1 MSDSTTPKET
11 PPTTVDS
18 KDESSD
24 TTTSPSPAS
33 PTTTTPSP
41 AAATTTPTTDATPS
55 STESPAAPADAVTE
69 TEKEKEE
76 KKKEPVAAA
85 PYVAKKGG
93 AGKTMEADEKKAA
106 EEKKDA
112 DGTLAL
118 QTPSEFTVKH
128 PLQDSWTWWY
138 DNPKKKTNFNSWGDY
153 LNKIYT
159 FSSVEDF
166 WSLWNNVKGANDLN
180 SGSNY
185 HLFKEGI
192 EPKWEDPANAR
203 GGKWVLQIK
212 TKKKTQINQFWLWSV
227 LACIGASFDD
237 DTQIVGVVVSIRKS
251 MDKIA
256 LWTNDASDQNA
267 VTRIGRQFKEIL
279 GVTMKLGYQA
289 HADALQYNSSYNNKN
304 RYEV

>member
-1 MSDSTTPKET
+1 MSDSTTPTQET
-11 PPTTVDS
+11 TPTTVDS

-24 TTTSPSPAS
+24 TTTSPSPSS
-33 PTTTTPSP
+33 PTTTTPTP
-41 AAATTTPTTDATPS
+41 ETTTTTTPS
-55 STESPAAPADAVTE
+55 STESPAASETE
-69 TEKEKEE
+69 TADKEKEE
-76 KKKEPVAAA
+76 KKTPVAAA

-93 AGKTMEADEKKAA
+93 AGRTMEADEKKAA

-112 DGTLAL
+112 DGTVAT
-118 QTPSEFTVKH
+118 QTPAEFSVKH

-256 LWTNDASDQNA
+256 LWTNDASDQAA

-289 HADALQYNSSYNNKN
+289 HADSLQYNSSFNNKN